1 MSKEL
6 DHFRGRTDA
15 KLEYAKLTLQELCA
29 YERRGSGDNF
39 ERAHHE
45 AFLFH
50 LLGAEDALLQEL
62 NVQYGCALPL
72 KDVNRA
78 KLSKI
83 VGTLGYKNAALD
95 ELDALHRN
103 DASWLSEAKSYRNHS
118 THRQHIARAFF
129 VGGDNER
136 MVRFRV
142 PESGQE
148 MGTDV
153 LDAFADW
160 AKSMGQLVEK
170 GRR

>member
-15 KLEYAKLTLQELCA
+15 KLEYAELTLQELRA

-50 LLGAEDALLQEL
+50 LLGAENALLQEL
-62 NVQYGCALPL
+62 DVRYSCALRL
-72 KDVNRA
+72 
-78 KLSKI
+78 
-83 VGTLGYKNAALD
+83 KNAALD

-118 THRQHIARAFF
+118 THRQHIPRAFF
-129 VGGDNER
+129 AGGDNES
-136 MVRFRV
+136 MVRFRK
-142 PESGQE
+142 PETGQQ

-160 AKSMGQLVEK
+160 VKSMGQLIEK